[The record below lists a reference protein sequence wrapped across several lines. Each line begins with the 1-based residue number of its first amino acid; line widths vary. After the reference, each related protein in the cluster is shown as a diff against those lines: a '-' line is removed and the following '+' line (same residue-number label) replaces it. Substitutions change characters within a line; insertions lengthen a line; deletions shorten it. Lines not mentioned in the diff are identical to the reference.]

1 MPEES
6 GQRRAIIALILSGT
20 FPGLGQF
27 YNRQPV
33 QGAAFLVAGVVL
45 TWLAGRALPRDLA
58 ALAAPG
64 AALIVPLLLL
74 LAIWLWSV
82 IAAWSGARRIKAYS
96 SGIFKAGERNG

>member
-6 GQRRAIIALILSGT
+6 GQRRAIIAFILSGI

-33 QGAAFLVAGVVL
+33 QGAAFFIGGVVL
-45 TWLAGRALPRDLA
+45 SWLVARAVPTDLTE
-58 ALAAPG
+58 LAAPG
-64 AALIVPLLLL
+64 AALLVPLLLL

-82 IAAWSGARRIKAYS
+82 IAAWSGARRPR
-96 SGIFKAGERNG
+96 E